1 MQRPWIQFKDRVLTP
16 LLPRRAYR
24 RESRRFE
31 ATVDRILDALG
42 VANVRLSL
50 FAVAVDGSRAV
61 DVVRALTARLAPSH
75 IVGRLENGLVGILY
89 LGPRPGG
96 ADADLGVER
105 AVAGRI
111 ADALRRPAVAGGFP
125 PFRIRSAHRWTDEIG
140 AARDLIDALG
150 DLSWLRP
157 LPANGDLERI
167 FDGLDGANSVAGHG
181 APARPWRIGF
191 MALALA
197 AVMASFM
204 DPAAWAGP
212 LPSKPG
218 AGPTIVGMKWPS
230 GMDAADQA
238 RVAEA
243 IGRPVSNV
251 YVEWLNPRT
260 DIRYT
265 LFVSRAATRA
275 EGGVCREIALTQND
289 GNEPR
294 QILDTLCQDMAD
306 AAANGGA
313 GGGSSN

>member
-1 MQRPWIQFKDRVLTP
+1 MQRPWIQFKDRVLMP
-16 LLPRRAYR
+16 LLPRQVHR

-50 FAVAVDGSRAV
+50 FAIAVDGSRTV
-61 DVVRALTARLAPSH
+61 DVVRTLATRLAPSH
-75 IVGRLENGLVGILY
+75 IVGRLTSGLVGILY
-89 LGPRPGG
+89 LGPRPAGVE
-96 ADADLGVER
+96 ADLDVER
-105 AVAGRI
+105 AVANRV
-111 ADALRRPAVAGGFP
+111 AEALRRPAVAGGFP
-125 PFRIRSAHRWTDEIG
+125 PFRIRSVHRCTDEIG

-157 LPANGDLERI
+157 SPIGGDLDRI
-167 FDGLDGANSVAGHG
+167 FDGLDGANSVAGPG

-197 AVMASFM
+197 ATMATFM

-212 LPSKPG
+212 FPSKSG
-218 AGPTIVGMKWPS
+218 AGATVVGMQWPR
-230 GMDAADQA
+230 GMDESDQA

-243 IGRPVSNV
+243 VGRPASNV

-265 LFVSRAATRA
+265 LFVSRVATRS
-275 EGGVCREIALTQND
+275 EGGICREIVLTQND
-289 GNEPR
+289 GGGPR
-294 QILDTLCQDMAD
+294 QTLDTLCKDMAD
-306 AAANGGA
+306 AAHGGA
-313 GGGSSN
+313 GGGSAR

>member
-1 MQRPWIQFKDRVLTP
+1 MQRPWIQFKDRVLMP
-16 LLPRRAYR
+16 LLPYRTYR

-50 FAVAVDGSRAV
+50 FAIAVDGSRTV
-61 DVVRALTARLAPSH
+61 DIVRTLSARLAPSH
-75 IVGRLENGLVGILY
+75 IVGRIASGLVGILY
-89 LGPRPGG
+89 LGPRPSG
-96 ADADLGVER
+96 AEADLDVER
-105 AVAGRI
+105 AVAGRV

-125 PFRIRSAHRWTDEIG
+125 PFRIRSVHRWTDEIG
-140 AARDLIDALG
+140 AARDLVAALG

-157 LPANGDLERI
+157 LPASGDLERI
-167 FDGLDGANSVAGHG
+167 FDGLDGANSAAGRG

-197 AVMASFM
+197 ATMAAFM
-204 DPAAWAGP
+204 DPAAWAGSF
-212 LPSKPG
+212 PSKPG
-218 AGPTIVGMKWPS
+218 AGPTIVGMKWPN
-230 GMDAADQA
+230 GMDAADQI

-265 LFVSRAATRA
+265 LFVSRAVTRP

-289 GNEPR
+289 GNGPR
-294 QILDTLCQDMAD
+294 QIFDTLCQDTAD
-306 AAANGGA
+306 AAKGGA
-313 GGGSSN
+313 GGGSPH